1 MAKHLHAPELTDEVI
16 EAAFC
21 GTNFGRTDYRDFL
34 AHSVLKKACDWHCGY
49 TITCIMVNLK
59 LITPKTHK
67 VTKLGKVFLTDSYPD
82 PLREARDAPPSPV
95 KLPEPFNVFKQ
106 AGGVDV
112 AVRSQVTKNH
122 LFGIGYNACIEEVL
136 RLNAIDNTAQQY
148 EALAG
153 WKMVPVEP
161 TAEMYDAGDKQ
172 LATKQ
177 VWDAMLAA
185 APKPEGQ

>member
-67 VTKLGKVFLTDSYPD
+67 VTKLGKLFLTDSYPD
-82 PLREARDAPPSPV
+82 PLRESRDAPPSPV
-95 KLPEPFNVFKQ
+95 KLPEWTDQQCLEFISIAFRHAEISGDIQMDDIRVGIKMVN
-106 AGGVDV
+106 AGGE
-112 AVRSQVTKNH
+112 
-122 LFGIGYNACIEEVL
+122 I
-136 RLNAIDNTAQQY
+136 
-148 EALAG
+148 
-153 WKMVPVEP
+153 
-161 TAEMYDAGDKQ
+161 AE
-172 LATKQ
+172 
-177 VWDAMLAA
+177 
-185 APKPEGQ
+185 